1 MEKSPECYNKLS
13 VKIRVL
19 NSKERGIV
27 LNVYKYFRNSGAC
40 SVAQA
45 AKQTADATGFS
56 YKLVLAIKKEF
67 LTAGK
72 LSTPVKKTSP
82 GNQKTRLQLYDSL
95 TQSGIRRQVHCFY
108 RQNKLPTLKKLKSVL
123 DADPDLPNISLST
136 LRRLLIDMGFEFV
149 KRKRDSLLIDR
160 DDIIAWRHSYLRS
173 IKRHRAA
180 NRSIVYTDETWIN
193 AGSTTSKSWIDKT
206 ITSALDARRKL
217 LTTGNKL
224 PSGKGGR
231 IILVHAG
238 TENGFIP
245 GAQLVYHGKKDGD
258 YHDEMDGP
266 MYEKYFK
273 EKLLPNIPPNSVIV
287 LDNAT
292 IHSRKTERLPT
303 KNNTK
308 LAIQSWLTSKGV
320 QWDTSMLKTEL
331 LKLVES
337 VRPLYEPKFIIDEMA
352 KEYGH
357 EVLRLPPYHCELNPI
372 EETWS
377 QIKRKVALENNTF
390 NLNRVQELV
399 EASVNDVTPEQWRN
413 YVSHIK
419 SIEQHM
425 WDTDCLLDVIHDS
438 VIINLEDSSDDD
450 SDNDDVD
457 SDSDLG
463 VAALPD

>member
-1 MEKSPECYNKLS
+1 M
-13 VKIRVL
+13 
-19 NSKERGIV
+19 GI
-27 LNVYKYFRNSGAC
+27 
-40 SVAQA
+40 
-45 AKQTADATGFS
+45 TM
-56 YKLVLAIKKEF
+56 
-67 LTAGK
+67 
-72 LSTPVKKTSP
+72 
-82 GNQKTRLQLYDSL
+82 TRW
-95 TQSGIRRQVHCFY
+95 T
-108 RQNKLPTLKKLKSVL
+108 
-123 DADPDLPNISLST
+123 
-136 LRRLLIDMGFEFV
+136 
-149 KRKRDSLLIDR
+149 
-160 DDIIAWRHSYLRS
+160 
-173 IKRHRAA
+173 
-180 NRSIVYTDETWIN
+180 
-193 AGSTTSKSWIDKT
+193 
-206 ITSALDARRKL
+206 
-217 LTTGNKL
+217 
-224 PSGKGGR
+224 
-231 IILVHAG
+231 
-238 TENGFIP
+238 
-245 GAQLVYHGKKDGD
+245 
-258 YHDEMDGP
+258 DGP
-266 MYEKYFK
+266 MCEKYFK
-273 EKLLPNIPPNSVIV
+273 EKLLPPNSVIV

-320 QWDTSMLKTEL
+320 QWDASMLKTEL

-413 YVSHIK
+413 YVSHVK
-419 SIEQHM
+419 GIEQHM